1 MSQLSPKLSSELA
14 EDVYSIVNGGYT
26 LEIFLARTEFSPE
39 KGTKHQLK
47 ATVGTRF
54 IKVEDAFGLCA
65 MGGKGYEKDIFII
78 FRGSTKLAA
87 DWLSNARIGVQT
99 STSGWP
105 VHIGFNSAFKSMLP
119 QIKTFLEGA
128 DIGATIHCIGH
139 SLGGA
144 VATIAANWIANN
156 KPQTVKLY
164 TFGAPKPGLMMFAN
178 SATRKIRKKNIF
190 RVYHATDPVPMT
202 PLFPYMHAPLP
213 GFGHFIPSSEAI
225 HTAAAHDITK
235 YAKSVKDLTWNH
247 LERRQP
253 PYTVEHAVKSWLE
266 SKSTVHAG
274 SWKIWEWINAGII
287 YVITKV
293 IGVIAGPVQFGL
305 MGALTVADTL
315 AWILSKGLDFSQKTG
330 LSDLGRW
337 VFLLINKIMQVL
349 GMGIP
354 DETIEMTQVFL
365 RRVLNKLTTR
375 TNEEAKRAIAAI

>member
-1 MSQLSPKLSSELA
+1 
-14 EDVYSIVNGGYT
+14 
-26 LEIFLARTEFSPE
+26 
-39 KGTKHQLK
+39 
-47 ATVGTRF
+47 
-54 IKVEDAFGLCA
+54 
-65 MGGKGYEKDIFII
+65 MGGKGFEKDIFMI

-99 STSGWP
+99 STSSWP
-105 VHIGFNSAFKSMLP
+105 VHIGFNTAFKSMLP
-119 QIKTFLEGA
+119 QVKKFLEGA

-178 SATRKIRKKNIF
+178 SATRKIRKQNIF

-202 PLFPYMHAPLP
+202 PLFPFMHAPLP

-225 HTAAAHDITK
+225 HTAAAHDMKK
-235 YAKSVKDLTWNH
+235 YADNVKDLTWDH
-247 LERRQP
+247 LERRLP

-266 SKSTVHAG
+266 SKTPVNAG

-287 YVITKV
+287 YVVTKI
-293 IGVIAGPVQFGL
+293 IGAIAGPVQFAL
-305 MGALTVADTL
+305 MGAMTVADTL
-315 AWILSKGLDFSQKTG
+315 AWILSKGLDVSKKTG
-330 LSDLGRW
+330 LSDVGRW

-354 DETIEMTQVFL
+354 DETLEMTRAFL
-365 RRVLNKLTTR
+365 RRVLHRLTTR
-375 TNEEAKRAIAAI
+375 TNEEASRAVTAT